1 MFVFIWI
8 FGIIGSALIHDVIL
22 LETLMSRDC
31 FAFLQPR
38 HHYKRRGRKTTG
50 IAVLLPDK
58 ILGWQAEDIIKK
70 ETDHVVYIKETGIDT
85 VVQEARNAIEK
96 GANIV
101 IAGGSQAAAIKSY
114 TNIPV
119 VEIQLTAQELGLL
132 VLKAKKIIK
141 KKNPVIGVF
150 FWKDMLCDT
159 SNFQELF
166 NVQILRYDLD
176 TKDSWFA
183 CVDDAIAKGVDFVIS
198 EEPCVNYANQKGIPA
213 LLYSTTGEALRLAIK
228 RAEKL
233 YFASRIEQQNY
244 AQFVSVLDSS
254 FHGIIKTGEDGSI
267 LLMNRMMEQIL
278 DVSSE
283 QLLGVHI
290 TEVLTGLDKEMFK
303 KVLDGTRDNYST
315 FLHAN
320 LQALVVVVEP
330 IVVDGQ
336 GITGTIVSCNR
347 IKHMDW
353 DREENMR
360 EQFLRGFVAKGSL
373 DELAAKMPSLKGVV
387 EQAKLYAQ
395 SSSPILVE
403 GKTNQELE
411 DLCQGIHNY
420 SLRKNGPFLVVN
432 VAGIR
437 EEDQMRILFGEGTDK
452 GLMKQANHGTIVI
465 RAIDKLTLNSQY
477 HLLQIIRK
485 KRSASSILDHDNVQE
500 IDVRII
506 GCTSK
511 NLLELKKK
519 GRMRNDLYYLLRTFC
534 LEVPQFSERKQ
545 DVRLLAKEY
554 TKKYMNLYSR
564 YHIITDEAIEA
575 IVDYYWEGNDL
586 QLEAFCERLV
596 LTVGSR
602 KITKEIVTCL
612 LDELYSNKDS
622 EPFEEVPKGELV
634 NRELEKLK
642 WALAQYDGN
651 RILTAKSLGI
661 STSTLW
667 RRMKK
672 YHLE

>member
-1 MFVFIWI
+1 M
-8 FGIIGSALIHDVIL
+8 A
-22 LETLMSRDC
+22 
-31 FAFLQPR
+31 
-38 HHYKRRGRKTTG
+38 G

-58 ILGWQAEDIIKK
+58 ILDRQAEEIIKK
-70 ETDHVVYIKETGIDT
+70 SRNHVVYVKETGIDT
-85 VVQEARNAIEK
+85 IVQEARKAIRK

-101 IAGGSQAAAIKSY
+101 IAGGRQAAAIKNH

-119 VEIQLTAQELGLL
+119 VELQLTAQELGLL
-132 VLKAKKIIK
+132 VVKAKKIIK
-141 KKNPVIGVF
+141 RKNPVIGIF
-150 FWKDMLCDT
+150 FWKGMVCDT
-159 SNFQELF
+159 SNFNELF
-166 NVQILRYDLD
+166 GVKILRYDLD
-176 TKDSWFA
+176 HKDTWFD
-183 CVDDAIAKGVDFVIS
+183 CVDDAITKGINFVIS

-213 LLYSTTGEALRLAIK
+213 LLYNTTGESLSIAMRH
-228 RAEKL
+228 AEKI

-278 DVSSE
+278 AVSSE
-283 QLLGVHI
+283 QLLGTHI
-290 TEVLTGLDKEMFK
+290 TEVLTGLDQELFK
-303 KVLDGTRDNYST
+303 KVLDGTRENYST
-315 FLHAN
+315 FIHAN

-330 IVVDGQ
+330 IVVDGH
-336 GITGTIVSCNR
+336 GVIGTIVSCNK
-347 IKHMDW
+347 IKRMDW

-373 DELAAKMPSLKGVV
+373 DDLAAKMPSLKNVV

-437 EEDQMRILFGEGTDK
+437 EEDQMRILFGEGADR
-452 GLMKQANHGTIVI
+452 GLMEQANHGTIVI

-485 KRSASSILDHDNVQE
+485 KRNATSILDNDNVQE
-500 IDVRII
+500 IDTRII

-519 GRMRNDLYYLLRTFC
+519 GRLRNDLYYLLHTFC
-534 LEVPQFSERKQ
+534 LSVPEFSERKQ
-545 DVRLLAKEY
+545 DVRLLAQEY
-554 TKKYMNLYSR
+554 THRYMNLYSR
-564 YHIITDEAIEA
+564 FHIITDDAIKA

-602 KITKEIVTCL
+602 KITKEIVKSL
-612 LDELYSNKDS
+612 LDELYGHKGR
-622 EPFEEVPKGELV
+622 ELFEEPPEEERG

-642 WALAQYDGN
+642 WALEQYGGN

-667 RRMKK
+667 RKMKK
-672 YHLE
+672 YHLV

>member
-1 MFVFIWI
+1 M
-8 FGIIGSALIHDVIL
+8 
-22 LETLMSRDC
+22 
-31 FAFLQPR
+31 
-38 HHYKRRGRKTTG
+38 TG

-58 ILGWQAEDIIKK
+58 ILGQKADEIIKK

-85 VVQEARNAIEK
+85 VVQEARNAVKK

-101 IAGGSQAAAIKSY
+101 IAGGSQAAAIKNH

-119 VEIQLTAQELGLL
+119 VELQLTAQELGLL
-132 VLKAKKIIK
+132 VVKAKKVIK
-141 KKNPVIGVF
+141 RKNPVIGVF
-150 FWKDMLCDT
+150 FWKGMLCDT
-159 SNFQELF
+159 SHFNELF
-166 NVQILRYDLD
+166 GVKILRYDLD
-176 TKDSWFA
+176 NRESWFD
-183 CVDDAIAKGVDFVIS
+183 CVDDAIAKGMDFVIS
-198 EEPCVNYANQKGIPA
+198 HEQCVNYANQKGIPA
-213 LLYSTTGEALRLAIK
+213 ILYNTTEEALRMAI
-228 RAEKL
+228 RQAEKL

-254 FHGIIKTGEDGSI
+254 FHGIIKTGEDGRI

-278 DVSSE
+278 AASSE
-283 QLLGVHI
+283 QLLGTHI
-290 TEVLTGLDKEMFK
+290 TEVLSELDKDMFQ
-303 KVLDGTRDNYST
+303 KVLKGTRDNYST
-315 FLHAN
+315 FIHAN
-320 LQALVVVVEP
+320 RQALVVVVEP
-330 IVVDGQ
+330 IAVDGQ
-336 GITGTIVSCNR
+336 GVTGTIVSCNK
-347 IKHMDW
+347 IKRMDW

-373 DELAAKMPSLKGVV
+373 DELAVRMPSLKNVV

-437 EEDQMRILFGEGTDK
+437 EEDQMRILFGEGRSL

-485 KRSASSILDHDNVQE
+485 KRSATSILDNDNVQE
-500 IDVRII
+500 IDTRII

-519 GRMRNDLYYLLRTFC
+519 GKLRNDLYYLLHTFC
-534 LEVPQFSERKQ
+534 LAVPEFSERKQ
-545 DVRLLAKEY
+545 DVRLLAQEY
-554 TKKYMNLYSR
+554 TQKYMNLYSR
-564 YHIITDEAIEA
+564 YHIITDDAIKA

-602 KITKEIVTCL
+602 KITKEIVNSL
-612 LDELYSNKDS
+612 LDELYSRENGQ
-622 EPFEEVPKGELV
+622 PFEEMPKEGLA
-634 NRELEKLK
+634 NRELERLK
-642 WALAQYDGN
+642 QALEQYGGN
-651 RILTAKSLGI
+651 RILTARYLGI

-672 YHLE
+672 YHLG